1 VPVLQ
6 NSQLSRR
13 RFLIA
18 SAAAAVGAGISPG
31 LGISEALAQA
41 RIASPSDLALRQ
53 LAKSLAGPLL
63 RPTDFDFAK
72 YVMPYNLRYAG
83 NLPQA
88 VALCASPKDV
98 AAAILWCRELD
109 LPFAARSGG
118 HSYAGYSTTN
128 GLLID
133 LTLMASAS
141 FDPARKIV
149 RAGGGARNQNLYDT
163 LEKGDAAMTH
173 GRCGTVGAAGFLLGG
188 GIGFNMRGNG
198 LACDQ
203 LIETEIVTADGSI
216 LTLNE
221 RSNTDLFWACR
232 GGGGGNFGI
241 NTAFVL
247 QAFATEPV
255 TVFQLT
261 WTSRPEEVFAA
272 LMPALDAAPE
282 NLGSRV
288 SLAAVTP
295 ARRAA
300 GQDVVVHLLGQLRG
314 RDKQPELARI
324 LAPVYALASP
334 QEIEVK
340 ELSYWDGQRFLEEND
355 PPDYFQ
361 ERSTFITR
369 PLGGNAIGVAF
380 DHLRRWPGTSAAAD
394 LRFFQTGG
402 RINGVAP
409 DATAFVHRDSHF
421 IMDVGLDWNAQDTPG
436 VVAENLAWLDGF
448 YQAVLPFSTGGAY
461 QNFIDPSLANW
472 QDAYYGANLA
482 RLKRIKAAVDPRRL
496 FHFAQAIPSA

>member
-1 VPVLQ
+1 MPVPMLQ

-18 SAAAAVGAGISPG
+18 SAAAAVGAGTGPG

-41 RIASPSDLALRQ
+41 RLASPSDFALRQ
-53 LAKSLAGPLL
+53 LAKSLTGPLL

-72 YVMPYNLRYAG
+72 FVMPYNLRYAG

-88 VALCASPKDV
+88 VALCVSPKDV

-109 LPFAARSGG
+109 LPFVARSGG

-133 LTLMASAS
+133 LSLMASAS

-203 LIETEIVTADGSI
+203 LIETEIVTADGAI

-221 RSNTDLFWACR
+221 RNNADLFWACR

-255 TVFQLT
+255 TVFELE

-314 RDKQPELARI
+314 HDKQHNDSSRRTTRQTISRSVRPSSPVLSAATPSAWRSIIYAAGREQ
-324 LAPVYALASP
+324 AP
-334 QEIEVK
+334 
-340 ELSYWDGQRFLEEND
+340 
-355 PPDYFQ
+355 PPTFGSF
-361 ERSTFITR
+361 RPAAGST
-369 PLGGNAIGVAF
+369 A
-380 DHLRRWPGTSAAAD
+380 LRRTRRPSS
-394 LRFFQTGG
+394 
-402 RINGVAP
+402 I
-409 DATAFVHRDSHF
+409 ATPASSW
-421 IMDVGLDWNAQDTPG
+421 MSG
-436 VVAENLAWLDGF
+436 
-448 YQAVLPFSTGGAY
+448 STGAHR
-461 QNFIDPSLANW
+461 IRP
-472 QDAYYGANLA
+472 A
-482 RLKRIKAAVDPRRL
+482 RLRKIWRGWTDSIRRCCRSRPAEPIKISSIRRSPTGRTPTT
-496 FHFAQAIPSA
+496 APISRA